1 MSIQVSHLAQYRAGW
16 SELLNGLY
24 RLLTSFIVFEN
35 EDDAERYAIQLE
47 AMDHKKDLELM
58 EVDPDII
65 AMNCVNY
72 NYRFTIIK
80 SNELIVPL
88 DKE

>member
-1 MSIQVSHLAQYRAGW
+1 MFV
-16 SELLNGLY
+16 
-24 RLLTSFIVFEN
+24 LTEVGTGGVYACPNKDKLKTVTVFED
-35 EDDAERYAIQLE
+35 EEDAERYAIQLE
-47 AMDHKKDLELM
+47 AMDHKRELELM

-65 AMNCVNY
+65 AMNWVNY